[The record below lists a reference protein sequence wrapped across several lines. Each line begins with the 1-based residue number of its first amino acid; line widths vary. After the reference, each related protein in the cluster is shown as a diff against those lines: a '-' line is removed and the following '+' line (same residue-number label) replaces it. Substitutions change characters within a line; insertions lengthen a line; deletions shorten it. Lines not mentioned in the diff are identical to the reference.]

1 MTDYG
6 ALPTEIRMMA
16 LGLPIPCARRR
27 GGRPRALSVL
37 HRIEIAMAWAE
48 YMNTHARIE
57 APRER
62 EATQFSA
69 RHEEATT

>member
-1 MTDYG
+1 
-6 ALPTEIRMMA
+6 
-16 LGLPIPCARRR
+16 
-27 GGRPRALSVL
+27 
-37 HRIEIAMAWAE
+37 MAWAE